1 MMMLKTGHSN
11 PTLQTSTLWFRYL
24 IDAIERAGLDA
35 KPLAAEIGL
44 DLLKLDDPDAFL
56 EDEYTARLLIA
67 AANNSDDPEFG
78 LSAGKYFVPSAFGPL
93 GYSMMS
99 CANLQGA
106 LERTVHFTSSVSDG
120 TRTRLHCYGSTGF
133 LEVNMPSYH
142 PSVAKLVDEFM
153 MTCILS
159 AFRWLL
165 GRQFVPLRV
174 ELMHAEPTSVL
185 NHIQAFGV
193 KPVFSANRC
202 GFLFS
207 REQLDSRVIFADAAM
222 SEIHDQYAASKLTQ
236 PKIAHLA
243 PKLRRIIKQNLHA
256 GEPTLEFAAAQLNIS
271 ERTIQRRLKLENSS
285 FHEMVDE
292 VRRELLAMYLDG
304 TDTPFKEIAHL
315 LGFADQSSFTRAVH
329 RWHGQSPKA
338 LRLARTAAEGG
349 QGVWATPE

>member
-67 AANNSDDPEFG
+67 AANKSDDPEFG